1 MSAVPQTRVRYE
13 AMRESDIAAVLDI
26 EERIYEFPWTR
37 GNFLD
42 SLRAGYDC
50 WLCCDGPQLLG
61 YAVLMDAAGEIHLL
75 NLSVARGE
83 QGRGHGTRMLQFLM
97 AEARAAGASRMILEV
112 RPSNDGAQRLYGRFG
127 FQRIGV
133 RRDYYP
139 AASGREDALV
149 MACGL

>member
-1 MSAVPQTRVRYE
+1 MSAVPQSRVQYD
-13 AMRESDIAAVLDI
+13 AMLESDIAAVLDI
-26 EERIYEFPWTR
+26 EQRIYECPWTG

-42 SLRAGYDC
+42 SLRAGYGC
-50 WLCCDGPQLLG
+50 WLCRDERQLLA
-61 YAVLMDAAGEIHLL
+61 YAVLMDAAGEVHLL
-75 NLSVARGE
+75 NLSVAQSE

-112 RPSNDGAQRLYGRFG
+112 RPTNTGAQRLYSDFG
-127 FQRIGV
+127 FRRIGV

-149 MACGL
+149 MACEL